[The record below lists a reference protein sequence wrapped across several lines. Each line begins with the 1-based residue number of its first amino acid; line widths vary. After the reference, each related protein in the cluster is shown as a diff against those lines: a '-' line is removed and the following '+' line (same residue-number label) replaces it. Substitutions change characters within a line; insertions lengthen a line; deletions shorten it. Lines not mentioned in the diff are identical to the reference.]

1 MTLRPA
7 ALAAGIAAIA
17 ACAAG
22 ATFAATPDA
31 LKGKIKPGLYEYK
44 MEMSGIPGMPPGM
57 GSHTLQHC
65 VTQEDVERGEVGRK
79 DPRNE
84 CDMKD
89 IKVSGNTATMHME
102 CKNGTRMDGKMS
114 FRSDGYT
121 MDSEMNMPSR
131 QGGEAM
137 HMKQHVD
144 AKYLGPCSGR

>member
-1 MTLRPA
+1 MTLRLA
-7 ALAAGIAAIA
+7 ALAAAVA

-22 ATFAATPDA
+22 TTFAAGVEA
-31 LKGKIKPGLYEYK
+31 LKGKVKPGLYEYK
-44 MEMSGIPGMPPGM
+44 MEMRGVPGMPPGM
-57 GSHTLQHC
+57 GSHTMQHC

-79 DPRNE
+79 DPKSE

-89 IKVSGNTATMHME
+89 LNVSGNTATMRME
-102 CKNGTRMDGKMS
+102 CKNGTQMKGKMT

-121 MDSEMNMPSR
+121 MDNEMDMPGR

-137 HMKQHVD
+137 HMQQHLD